1 MSAAR
6 DGGLEI
12 PPELQ
17 RELRE
22 LAAREGRISHY
33 ELLGIPA
40 DAESGAVRRAFLER
54 SRRFHPDSWYRKELG
69 EFAPLLTRAFQRIN
83 TAYQVLADPDARA
96 AYDKE
101 NAAAF
106 TSIDRVKIL
115 ERGKVLA
122 DEERRQREGRDRL
135 LRMKGFAR
143 IGAARQLFEQALK
156 HAAEGNRTAALAE
169 LATARELDPMR
180 KEIAVKIAELEK
192 EAAKVRVA
200 AAVTWAKDLEEH
212 GDHEKGKAIFV
223 NAFQMDVA
231 SGDAAYGAGRCALEL
246 SDWQQAATW
255 AQRAA
260 ELLPL
265 DLGVRLLAARAYAK
279 LKMKAR
285 AKAEL
290 TFILKQQPDHPE
302 AKALL
307 KGL

>member
-22 LAAREGRISHY
+22 LSAREGRISHY
-33 ELLGIPA
+33 ELLGIAA
-40 DAESGAVRRAFLER
+40 DADSGAVRRAFLER
-54 SRRFHPDSWYRKELG
+54 SRKFHPDAWYRKELG

-83 TAYQVLADPDARA
+83 TAYQVLSDPDARV
-96 AYDKE
+96 AYDTE
-101 NAAAF
+101 NASAF
-106 TSIDRVKIL
+106 TSSDRAKIL
-115 ERGKVLA
+115 QRGQVLA

-143 IGAARQLFEQALK
+143 IGAARQLYEQAIK

-180 KEIAVKIAELEK
+180 KEIALKIAELEK
-192 EAAKVRVA
+192 ESAKVRIA
-200 AAVTWAKDLEEH
+200 TAITWGKDLEAQGSH
-212 GDHEKGKAIFV
+212 DKAKSIFA
-223 NAFQMDVA
+223 NAFQQDGTA
-231 SGDAAYGAGRCALEL
+231 GEAAFGAARCALEL

-255 AQRAA
+255 GQRAA

-265 DLGVRLLAARAYAK
+265 DLDARMVAARAFAK

-290 TFILKQQPDHPE
+290 TFVLQKQPNHPE